1 MSAVELALRLPVWI
15 VGGFVLGATFM
26 VAVRHLQAWRHSPA
40 KRLLPLHVW
49 TIALSYDLL
58 LVALLTRTGPAD
70 WRAGIYIP
78 AILLGAAGMVVMLR
92 YQSAERRGRNASR

>member
-1 MSAVELALRLPVWI
+1 MTALDMLRLVVWV

-26 VAVRHLQAWRHSPA
+26 VAMRHLRMWRESTH

-58 LVALLTRTGPAD
+58 LAALLSRTGPAD
-70 WRAGIYIP
+70 WRAFIYIP
-78 AILLGAAGMVVMLR
+78 AILLGAVAMVVMLR
-92 YQSAERRGRNASR
+92 YQSVARRGHDATP